1 MDGAAL
7 LIARNNKYMAIG
19 INQLPT
25 GTETYHSATLLDYY
39 ATVDILVW
47 QKQMTN
53 DIKVNI
59 IKKLGYQ
66 ENVKLE
72 APKVGLYD
80 KKLEAPQG
88 SLQDK

>member
-39 ATVDILVW
+39 TTVDILVW
-47 QKQMTN
+47 
-53 DIKVNI
+53 
-59 IKKLGYQ
+59 
-66 ENVKLE
+66 
-72 APKVGLYD
+72 
-80 KKLEAPQG
+80 
-88 SLQDK
+88 